1 MAMSHDAQQYHALTY
16 SPFLPVN
23 AQFLA
28 EKGTDFGISANNI
41 LVNGAFR
48 ITSHVAESKMVYT
61 KNAEYYDKEHVYVD
75 TVEKIFYSSAL
86 TDPSTTRTW
95 YENGMIDSFSVNTDD
110 EEGWAKYVAG
120 AEGTGTQKNPASEL
134 CNGILNIGDATY
146 IGYYNFDR
154 TYFDYNEA
162 ANIKTDAQKA
172 ATTKAVANANFR
184 KGFLYSLNVLEYLKR
199 YDKAE
204 PHNWLMR
211 AYTNRELDAINGK
224 DYSDFVVEVY
234 NEKQGTT
241 GVSLTGIKN
250 GSDPVF
256 DATKAAQFFQKAKAD
271 LLAAGLTEADFP
283 IKIDVIG
290 SMSLTVQAYEAAMYA
305 GIEEA
310 GAGVVE
316 IVVNTPQS
324 DSQETEWASLN
335 ANYDFSLWSGW
346 GPDYADPQTFLE
358 TCSINGSMVEYFGFD
373 GHDVENMQ
381 IQEAVLGEYDALY
394 RAAIAITDASEKQA
408 RYEAM
413 AEAEYNLI
421 FESAIII
428 PWLAQNGYSAS
439 VANTVPYQA
448 GRASYG
454 LTSDKL
460 KNVVVVDQ
468 TVNPI
473 TKDVRAAVVAAYEA
487 AK

>member
-1 MAMSHDAQQYHALTY
+1 
-16 SPFLPVN
+16 
-23 AQFLA
+23 
-28 EKGTDFGISANNI
+28 
-41 LVNGAFR
+41 
-48 ITSHVAESKMVYT
+48 MVYT
-61 KNAEYYDKEHVYVD
+61 KNDKYYDAAHVYVD
-75 TVEKIFYSSAL
+75 RVEKIFYSSAL

-95 YENGMIDSFSVNTDD
+95 YENGLIDSFSVNAKD
-110 EEGWAKYVAG
+110 EEGWNKYVAG
-120 AEGTGTQKNPASEL
+120 TEGTGTQKNPASEL
-134 CNGILNIGDATY
+134 CNGILNVGDATY

-154 TYFDYNEA
+154 TYFDYNDN
-162 ANIKTDAQKA
+162 ANAKTDAQKA
-172 ATTKAVANANFR
+172 ATQKAVANANFR
-184 KGFLYSLNVLEYLKR
+184 KGFLYSLNVIEYLKT
-199 YDKAE
+199 YDPVE
-204 PHNWLMR
+204 PFNWLMR

-224 DYSDFVVEVY
+224 DYSDFVDEVF

-250 GSDPVF
+250 GSDPVY
-256 DATKAAQFFQKAKAD
+256 DAEKGAQFFQAAKAE
-271 LLAAGLTEADFP
+271 LIAAGLTEADFP
-283 IKIDVIG
+283 IKIDVVG
-290 SMSLTVQAYEAAMYA
+290 SMNLTTQTFETAMYA
-305 GIEEA
+305 GIQLA

-316 IVVNTPQS
+316 IVTNTPQS
-324 DSQETEWASLN
+324 EQQEVEWASLN

-373 GHDVENMQ
+373 GHDEENFA

-394 RAAIAITDASEKQA
+394 KAAIAITDASQKEA

-454 LTSDKL
+454 LTADKL

-473 TKDVRAAVVAAYEA
+473 TKEVRAAVVAAYEA